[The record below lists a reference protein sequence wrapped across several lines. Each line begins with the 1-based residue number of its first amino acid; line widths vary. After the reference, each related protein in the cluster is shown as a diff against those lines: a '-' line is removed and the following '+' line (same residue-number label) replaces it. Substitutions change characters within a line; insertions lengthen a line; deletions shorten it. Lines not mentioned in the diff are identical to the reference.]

1 MNDHDPIDEVLAGLR
16 TDVPEMSDRA
26 FSAGRTRL
34 LAVVAPAA
42 MTTEP
47 KQDTTVAP
55 LRPRRSWRSPPRLA
69 ASAAAVVAL
78 VVGGVLVV
86 SIGDNAP
93 SAAAVE
99 QLNSAAD
106 EIDTTDVPLSPGQ
119 YRYVASHAWN
129 LSTIVSADRPGAD
142 SGSSEA
148 THYLMEDL
156 RELWVPAD
164 PKQKCTMR
172 STITGNH
179 KWVAGDK
186 SKGAET
192 LEPSSSEGT
201 IPCGD
206 FADGWWQQPSTEF
219 LASLPRDPDALYDRL
234 RADAED
240 HGQDPDM
247 EVLVYFADVL
257 RSGQVPADLRAAL
270 YRALAKL
277 PGLEITE
284 QLVNLDGHQGTA
296 FGMSVDGDRH
306 DVIIDRTTG
315 DFIGE
320 RRIDEDGNSG
330 VPAGTV
336 ISYSSVANPVVVGA
350 VGATS

>member
-1 MNDHDPIDEVLAGLR
+1 MTDHDPIDELLADLH
-16 TDVPEMSDRA
+16 TDVPRMSDRA
-26 FSAGRTRL
+26 FGAGRTRL
-34 LAVVAPAA
+34 QALVAPVGV
-42 MTTEP
+42 TTEP
-47 KQDTTVAP
+47 KQSTTVAP
-55 LRPRRSWRSPPRLA
+55 LRPRRSWRSPPRLI

-86 SIGDNAP
+86 SFGDNAP
-93 SAAAVE
+93 SAAAVA

-106 EIDTTDVPLSPGQ
+106 EIDTTDVPLGPGQ

-129 LSTIVSADRPGAD
+129 LSTVVSADRPGE
-142 SGSSEA
+142 SGSRDA
-148 THYLMEDL
+148 AHYLMEEL

-164 PKQKCTMR
+164 PKQECTQR
-172 STITGNH
+172 STITGNF

-192 LEPSSSEGT
+192 LVPSSSEGT

-206 FADGWWQQPSTEF
+206 VADGGWQQPSTKF

-320 RRIDEDGNSG
+320 RQIDEVGKSG

>member
-1 MNDHDPIDEVLAGLR
+1 MTDHDPIDELLADLH
-16 TDVPEMSDRA
+16 TDVPEMSNRSFA
-26 FSAGRTRL
+26 AGRTRL
-34 LAVVAPAA
+34 QAVVAPAA
-42 MTTEP
+42 VAMEP
-47 KQDTTVAP
+47 KQDATVAP
-55 LRPRRSWRSPPRLA
+55 LRPRRSWRSPPRMI
-69 ASAAAVVAL
+69 ASAAAVLAL
-78 VVGGVLVV
+78 VAGGVLFV
-86 SIGDNAP
+86 SFGDNAP
-93 SAAAVE
+93 SAAAAE

-106 EIDTTDVPLSPGQ
+106 EIDPKDVPLGPGQ
-119 YRYVASHAWN
+119 FRYVASHSWN
-129 LSTIVSADRPGAD
+129 LSTVVSADGPGAD
-142 SGSSEA
+142 SHEA

-164 PKQKCTMR
+164 PKQECTLR

-192 LEPSSSEGT
+192 LTPSSSEST

-206 FADGWWQQPSTEF
+206 FADGGWQQPSTEF

-240 HGQDPDM
+240 HGPDPDM

-284 QLVNLDGHQGTA
+284 QLANLDGHQGTA
-296 FGMSVDGDRH
+296 FGISRGGDRH

-320 RRIDEDGNSG
+320 RQIDEDGDSG
-330 VPAGTV
+330 TPAGTV
-336 ISYSSVANPVVVGA
+336 ISYSSVANPVVVDK
-350 VGATS
+350 VGATG